1 MPTYKKEELKSL
13 KMITDPNLY
22 PYKIVM
28 DENNYV
34 LVKEVTPESG
44 KVYDTFLGYYSTLD
58 YLLIKLMD
66 FEVRSNNFDS
76 LLELKAFVLEFKE
89 KMYKLFEI

>member
-1 MPTYKKEELKSL
+1 MSKYNKEDLKTL
-13 KMITDPNLY
+13 KIITDPDFY

-28 DENNYV
+28 DDSNYS
-34 LVKEVTPESG
+34 LMKEITPESG
-44 KVYDTFLGYYSTLD
+44 KKYDTFLGHYSSLD
-58 YLLIKLMD
+58 HLLTRLMD

-76 LLELKAFVLEFKE
+76 FVELKSFISEYKE

>member
-44 KVYDTFLGYYSTLD
+44 KVYDTFLGHYSTLD

>member
-13 KMITDPNLY
+13 KMITDPSLY

-28 DENNYV
+28 DDSNYV
-34 LVKEVTPESG
+34 LVKEITPESG
-44 KVYDTFLGYYSTLD
+44 KVYDTFLGHYSSLD
-58 YLLIKLMD
+58 FLLTKLMD
-66 FEVRSNNFDS
+66 FEIRSNNFDS
-76 LLELKAFVLEFKE
+76 FLELKAFILEFKE